1 MSDDTEEV
9 EAEQTTEIT
18 ADEAWQDINLE
29 EDGQAPDE
37 FQEMELSDG
46 KPVLAKYVQEGAI
59 QRYKKQI
66 RARHD
71 NISEEEVGERVVVKI
86 LQEHYKQPDL
96 SFLTYQKYKDSKM
109 GYYDKFLDP
118 IAPELANQ
126 AQNL

>member
-9 EAEQTTEIT
+9 EEEQTTELT
-18 ADEAWQDINLE
+18 ADEAWQDLDLE
-29 EDGQAPDE
+29 SEGEAPDE
-37 FQEMELSDG
+37 FQEMELSNG

-59 QRYKKQI
+59 QQYKKQI

-71 NISEEEVGERVVVKI
+71 NIDEDELGERVVVKI